1 MILIGYFYVINW
13 FVKENCS
20 MRLDTIQETIEEI
33 FLRLMWSRIRNKA
46 TWMEYSLGFS
56 ATVYRRS
63 LVTFN

>member
-33 FLRLMWSRIRNKA
+33 FLRLM
-46 TWMEYSLGFS
+46 
-56 ATVYRRS
+56 
-63 LVTFN
+63 